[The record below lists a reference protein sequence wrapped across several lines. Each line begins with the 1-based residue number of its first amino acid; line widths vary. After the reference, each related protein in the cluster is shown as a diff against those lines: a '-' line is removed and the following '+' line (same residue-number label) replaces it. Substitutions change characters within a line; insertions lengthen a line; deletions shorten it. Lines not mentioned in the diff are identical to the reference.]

1 MSVLENL
8 SNFEYLDFTLSAK
21 YELFPN
27 LTIQHRNGNVAL
39 YNNIVCASRLE
50 LKTTPV
56 EFYNNDAF
64 KQIILTFKKPL
75 KYTRCIGG
83 ICNIHTNTESK
94 GYDNIS
100 VPFNISGY
108 NNRIELYSG
117 DAIGKTNS
125 PPELIVDILIVDFIA
140 IFI

>member
-8 SNFEYLDFTLSAK
+8 SEFEYLNFTLSAQ

-27 LTIQHRNGNVAL
+27 IQVTHHSGNICR
-39 YNNIVCASRLE
+39 YGNIICANRIE

-56 EFYNNDAF
+56 EFYNNDAH
-64 KQIILTFKKPL
+64 KSITFNFRNPIKFTKA
-75 KYTRCIGG
+75 IGA
-83 ICNIHTNTESK
+83 ICNVHTNSIAK

-100 VPFNISGY
+100 VPFNITGSSQ
-108 NNRIELYSG
+108 NITIFSG

-125 PPELIVDILIVDFIA
+125 PPELVVDDLIIDFILILI
-140 IFI
+140 

>member
-1 MSVLENL
+1 MCLENL
-8 SNFEYLDFTLSAK
+8 SEFEYLNFTLSAQ

-27 LTIQHRNGNVAL
+27 IQVSHTSGNIFR
-39 YNNIVCASRLE
+39 YGNIICANRIE

-56 EFYNNDAF
+56 EFYNNDAH
-64 KQIILTFKKPL
+64 KSITFNFRKPI
-75 KYTRCIGG
+75 KYTKAIGA
-83 ICNIHTNTESK
+83 ICNVHTNSIAK

-100 VPFNISGY
+100 VPFNITGSSQ
-108 NNRIELYSG
+108 NITIFSG

-125 PPELIVDILIVDFIA
+125 PPELVVDDLIIDFIV

>member
-1 MSVLENL
+1 MFS
-8 SNFEYLDFTLSAK
+8 
-21 YELFPN
+21 N
-27 LTIQHRNGNVAL
+27 LTIQHINGSVAL

-75 KYTRCIGG
+75 KYAKCIGG
-83 ICNIHTNTESK
+83 ICNIHTNTQSK

-100 VPFNISGY
+100 VPFSINGY
-108 NNRIELYSG
+108 TDRIELYSG
-117 DAIGKTNS
+117 DTIGKTNS